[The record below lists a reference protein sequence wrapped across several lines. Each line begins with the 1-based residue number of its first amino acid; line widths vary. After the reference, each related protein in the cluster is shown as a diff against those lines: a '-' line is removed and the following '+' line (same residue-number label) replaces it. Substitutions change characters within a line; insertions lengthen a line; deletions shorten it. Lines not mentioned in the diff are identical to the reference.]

1 MRLCATASPK
11 YSSGD
16 RRLVA
21 VEIAGQPTPDV
32 PFRPQ
37 FGWVVPRAADI
48 RSLNLGFGWVSL
60 PPAADIKRMAF
71 AKSRTTT
78 PLW

>member
-1 MRLCATASPK
+1 MRLCAAASPK

-32 PFRPQ
+32 PFLLRPRP
-37 FGWVVPRAADI
+37 GGVLWRARI
-48 RSLNLGFGWVSL
+48 GTQRGHRLF
-60 PPAADIKRMAF
+60 PF
-71 AKSRTTT
+71 
-78 PLW
+78 

>member
-1 MRLCATASPK
+1 MRLCAAASPK

-32 PFRPQ
+32 PFLLRPHLFLGQ
-37 FGWVVPRAADI
+37 HWIPESHCPQSQNSNPMAGAAYVTMRYVTI
-48 RSLNLGFGWVSL
+48 TL
-60 PPAADIKRMAF
+60 
-71 AKSRTTT
+71 
-78 PLW
+78 